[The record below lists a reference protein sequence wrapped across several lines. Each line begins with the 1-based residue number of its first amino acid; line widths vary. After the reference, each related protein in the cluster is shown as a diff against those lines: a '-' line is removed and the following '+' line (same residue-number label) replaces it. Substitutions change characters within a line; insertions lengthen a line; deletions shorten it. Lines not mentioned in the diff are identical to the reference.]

1 MISLTYVYVY
11 QRNMLYQ
18 LPNGR
23 VIYLTIEEFLALN
36 DNEFNN
42 VIQSNVGDDAPTKH
56 FFGSY
61 DKEKEDEPIEEID
74 YSIDFNFDEDE
85 PSVNAPFDIN
95 NIPDET
101 SE

>member
-1 MISLTYVYVY
+1 MSHVYVY

-23 VIYLTIEEFLALN
+23 IIYLTIEEFLALN
-36 DNEFNN
+36 DNEFNA

-56 FFGSY
+56 FFDSN
-61 DKEKEDEPIEEID
+61 DKDKEDEPIEEID
-74 YSIDFNFDEDE
+74 ISIDFIFDDDE
-85 PSVNAPFDIN
+85 PNVIGPIDIN
-95 NIPDET
+95 NLPDET